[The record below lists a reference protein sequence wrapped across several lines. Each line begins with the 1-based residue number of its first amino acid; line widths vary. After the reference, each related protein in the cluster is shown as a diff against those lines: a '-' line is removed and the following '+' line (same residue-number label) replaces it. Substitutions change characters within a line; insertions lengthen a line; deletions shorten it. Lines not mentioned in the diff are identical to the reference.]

1 MPTVHVLTQGPRS
14 DGGKMLEQ
22 ETTQEP
28 AMLLTEDDLAQ
39 HLREGGEL
47 AVADDDAALQLG

>member
-1 MPTVHVLTQGPRS
+1 
-14 DGGKMLEQ
+14 MLEQ